1 MDKSQSVGI
10 SQIIEDWQDRDLRQE
25 ATQELMRIF
34 DVWDLAGREQLELL
48 GFRTDDVECLGR
60 LHKGVKILPEDE
72 QSCRRA
78 MSILSIQRSLEEFA
92 PANPE
97 WRDDWVHQAIKGL
110 GAERPIDIMLH
121 EGLPGIERIRLY
133 TKTLGHR

>member
-48 GFRTDDVECLGR
+48 GSRADDAEYLSHLREGVE
-60 LHKGVKILPEDE
+60 ILPDDE

-78 MSILSIQRSLEEFA
+78 MNILSIQRSLEEFA
-92 PANPE
+92 PDAPQ